1 MMGKRYRRYRR
12 RPLRRLLPFLML
24 AALCL
29 CMFPAAAQDD
39 SSDFVGSFDLQEIF
53 QGNPLA
59 IDENNILF
67 SDPLNNRDKWVVP
80 TWNSRAMQQ
89 NSSVESIREVSMKSS
104 WQLVVDYTLDNQSSV
119 INSRA
124 DINLT
129 GSRGTLAIEVGYT
142 DDDGPWMYMRHWSG
156 GRWDT
161 TYGRRKLSASQVSQT
176 KPLILTFDA
185 ATGKLTLQYGQDGA
199 LQISTTA
206 AACPYLQTDT
216 ASISISGVM
225 SWFQSDPVPTG
236 TISAKFNS
244 IRYTKYTS
252 KFVETTVLN
261 SAGQPMT
268 DDEKKQ
274 VHDGDIITIQAEVKN
289 TFADGDPVPVHL
301 KLSDNEDL
309 ATTGLDFDDTGW
321 ENETQR
327 VTVDSVEVADVN
339 ITGPGIP
346 LSCKPGGTLVTYR
359 AKVVNPDNGAVT
371 VGQMIEDDF
380 FLSKQYSGT
389 ELVPAQPLVPYDPD
403 KTDQST
409 PGSDYHYSRLPAA
422 NANGWNNT
430 PVELSFYPGDFDRFV
445 VQEQRG
451 DQLVLDSGN
460 TRHQYTDEQVTC
472 PVEMWAESLSSGSIS
487 VKKTDDIRIDR
498 TAPKLS
504 ASGNT
509 ITLTDNLS
517 GVWKLQKKQSNGSFA
532 DLETFALSADGIGAA
547 SQNYTI
553 LQNGVYRVVDTAGN
567 AGAAT
572 ALSPY
577 GPPVVTRPDPSDGS
591 DPIGPVLDTDQTL
604 PGPTV
609 TTDADT
615 GLNHGAITENIF
627 EYIDEQTPLY
637 GGRFTAAHAQALMD
651 YRYSVTTDLPGGL
664 TASLTV
670 IKDGVDVTA
679 QGVDTTRP
687 GSFTIR
693 YVATDP
699 QGNTTTILLTD
710 TLVDRRKPPVV
721 VYPDEKDPPV
731 GPPIDP
737 NKTLPDP
744 VVTTDPDTGYRHA
757 LITDEVTETIT
768 RAPALYGGRIDR
780 QTAQALLTG
789 RFDIRSAQPDGTLS
803 LLGLQILAA
812 DGRDITALG
821 IDTTVPGDY
830 LLRYSVADSQGNRTT
845 VEFTYHLV
853 KNPNDP
859 TGQITHTVDPFD
871 GTESGAGQNG
881 SSVDTGL
888 GGNGAAADCRL
899 HWLALLAAAATMGY
913 TLLRRRRT
921 SWLPDILFFGALA
934 GLCAVLWPLS
944 RCLLDHSSLL
954 AYAGALLVCW
964 AARLRA
970 LTAPTKS
977 PQNK

>member
-12 RPLRRLLPFLML
+12 RPLCRLLPFLML

-53 QGNPLA
+53 QGNPLEISENDVLLCDPVQYPEA
-59 IDENNILF
+59 NKVMPYSPNQYQHIQSVVSKREISFGASWKFSTSFTLKNGVHTGETTFKYGISEPGAELMIEASFIDQTGNMVLRI
-67 SDPLNNRDKWVVP
+67 RKWNK
-80 TWNSRAMQQ
+80 TTT
-89 NSSVESIREVSMKSS
+89 SVEKVYGRVTVPKEK
-104 WQLVVDYTLDNQSSV
+104 VVDGSPLVLEYSAKAKTLTCTYNGISLSVAKADCSALQQQSARLGFNGLV
-119 INSRA
+119 TWQVTAAVPEAVVRA
-124 DINLT
+124 HFDE
-129 GSRGTLAIEVGYT
+129 AKY
-142 DDDGPWMYMRHWSG
+142 
-156 GRWDT
+156 T
-161 TYGRRKLSASQVSQT
+161 TYTPQ
-176 KPLILTFDA
+176 
-185 ATGKLTLQYGQDGA
+185 
-199 LQISTTA
+199 
-206 AACPYLQTDT
+206 
-216 ASISISGVM
+216 
-225 SWFQSDPVPTG
+225 
-236 TISAKFNS
+236 
-244 IRYTKYTS
+244 
-252 KFVETTVLN
+252 FVETTILN
-261 SAGQPMT
+261 SAGLPMSE
-268 DDEKKQ
+268 DEKKQ
-274 VHDGDIITIQAEVKN
+274 VRDGDIITVQAKVNN
-289 TFADGDPVPVHL
+289 TFSDGDPVPVHL
-301 KLSDNEDL
+301 KLSDS
-309 ATTGLDFDDTGW
+309 TTYPTAMLNFDSTTWGSG
-321 ENETQR
+321 QSQQ
-327 VTVDSVEVADVN
+327 VTVDGVVVPDIN
-339 ITGPGIP
+339 ITGTGIP
-346 LSCKPGGTLVTYR
+346 LPCKSGGTVVTYR
-359 AKVVNPDNGAVT
+359 AMVENPTNKAVT

-389 ELVPAQPLVPYDPD
+389 ELAPAQPLVPYDPQD
-403 KTDQST
+403 PAAGQ

-422 NANGWNNT
+422 NPNGWNNT
-430 PVELSFYPGDFDRFV
+430 PVEVTFYPGDFDTLIIQDEDDGQV
-445 VQEQRG
+445 VLQGSTTQQKYQQELEEK
-451 DQLVLDSGN
+451 QL
-460 TRHQYTDEQVTC
+460 EF
-472 PVEMWAESLSSGSIS
+472 WAEDSNEGIIS
-487 VKKTDDIRIDR
+487 VKKSDQLRIDL
-498 TAPKLS
+498 TTPQLFF
-504 ASGNT
+504 SGDT
-509 ITLTDNLS
+509 LTLTDNLS
-517 GVWKLQKKQSNGSFA
+517 GVWKLQKKQSDGSFA
-532 DLETFALSADGIGAA
+532 DWQVFDLTDGVAPLSQALSI
-547 SQNYTI
+547 S
-553 LQNGVYRVVDTAGN
+553 QNGVYRAVDAAGN
-567 AGAAT
+567 ISVPSAF
-572 ALSPY
+572 SPVD
-577 GPPVVTRPDPSDGS
+577 PPDVGRPDPDGT
-591 DPIGPVLDTDQTL
+591 PPVGPVVDPSNPMPVPDS
-604 PGPTV
+604 TV
-609 TTDADT
+609 DADT
-615 GLNHGAITENIF
+615 GLKHTIITENIF

-664 TASLTV
+664 TTSLTV

-679 QGVDTTRP
+679 QGIDTTHP

-721 VYPDEKDPPV
+721 VYPDEKNPPV

-737 NKTLPDP
+737 NKTLPAP

-830 LLRYSVADSQGNRTT
+830 LLRYTVADSQGNRTT
-845 VEFTYHLV
+845 VELTYHLV

-871 GTESGAGQNG
+871 GTDSGAGQNG
-881 SSVDTGL
+881 SPVDTGL
-888 GGNGAAADCRL
+888 GGHGAAADCRL
-899 HWLALLAAAATMGY
+899 HWLALLASAATVGY

-944 RCLLDHSSLL
+944 HCPLDHSSLL

-970 LTAPTKS
+970 LTAPAKS
-977 PQNK
+977 PENK